1 MANKKNIYPIPKF
14 KTLEEEDRYWRTHSP
29 LTEGYEGKVQKKKQ
43 NRASFLSIRL
53 TGEQLAQLREIATH
67 YGSGPSTYARQLIIQ
82 GIESRSHSTLPPSLI
97 VSLYSQ
103 MLKGKNREAHLEQLN
118 SIYQQFLEM
127 QEFYV
132 AQMVT
137 LCPLDN
143 LFMPLGEPE
152 SQEAEKGI
160 KK

>member
-67 YGSGPSTYARQLIIQ
+67 YGSGPSTYARQLLIQ
-82 GIESRSHSTLPPSLI
+82 GIESKPP
-97 VSLYSQ
+97 
-103 MLKGKNREAHLEQLN
+103 N
-118 SIYQQFLEM
+118 S
-127 QEFYV
+127 
-132 AQMVT
+132 
-137 LCPLDN
+137 PLDFLLMDLYKQLDSISSEN
-143 LFMPLGEPE
+143 KEEYLRHLMEIIKQYSAFQE
-152 SQEAEKGI
+152 SIASQIAALRLPSDI
-160 KK
+160 KDQIR